1 MSPLR
6 PRRGRSSHPTSRL
19 MDSHAFLQN
28 LAVVLC
34 VAAVATVVFQRLRQP
49 VVFGYLL
56 AGMIIGPH
64 IQIPLVADPQ
74 TVRALSELGVILLM
88 FSLGL
93 EFSIRKLVQVS
104 QKAGA
109 VALFECSMMISI
121 GYLVGQMLG
130 FTRMESV
137 FTGAIT
143 GISSTTII
151 VKAFQEQKVKG
162 RVTELVFG
170 ILIIEDLIAIFLL
183 AILTTVSRSGAVSP
197 RDVLLTAMRLAM
209 FLAALI
215 GFGILIVPR
224 AIRAVQKLGQPETTL
239 VASIGICFAA
249 ALLALSFGYS
259 VALGAFIAGSLVA
272 ESGHEAEIETLVRPV
287 RDMFAAIFF
296 VSVGMII
303 DPTALTE
310 HWRAVLALTLAVI
323 IGKVLAVTIGA
334 FLAGHGRR
342 TAMKAGMSLA
352 QIGEFSFI
360 IASVG
365 VASGVIRT
373 WLYPVA
379 IAVSAITTL
388 TTPLLIKLSNRA
400 AASIDHWLPEPIQT
414 VAALYG
420 SWIER
425 VRSAPRAPIE
435 RSATKRIIRIILLD
449 GALITAVVIGVDVEI
464 DRLSEIVGN
473 MTGMP
478 AARVRFIVVL
488 TAGLITVPLIYGLIT
503 SAKALGRNLARRAF
517 ADAQKGKVDP
527 ADAPRRALVI
537 LVQLAVVLAVGI
549 PVVAITQPFLPPHQG
564 AFVLALLTL
573 LLLAALWKNAS
584 NLQGHARAGAQIIA
598 SALANQMASV
608 DGTSDETTLLEDVN
622 AVLPGLG
629 EPIAIRVVPQ
639 SIAVGRSLAELNL
652 RGATGATILAI
663 RRGTQQIPTPLG
675 REVIRADDVVAVA
688 GAHDALAIARAI
700 FAPDLSRIR
709 DDIEGAEIQAEL
721 EALNDALLVD
731 QKRTPRSFLP

>member
-1 MSPLR
+1 V
-6 PRRGRSSHPTSRL
+6 
-19 MDSHAFLQN
+19 DSHTFLQN

-56 AGMIIGPH
+56 AGMIVGPH
-64 IQIPLVADPQ
+64 ISIPLVADPQ

-104 QKAGA
+104 RSAGL
-109 VALFECSMMISI
+109 VALFECSVMVSV

-130 FTRMESV
+130 FTRIESI
-137 FTGAIT
+137 FAGAIT

-151 VKAFQEQKVKG
+151 VKAFEEQKVKG

-183 AILTTVSRSGAVSP
+183 TVLTTVARSGSISPADLAMTAV
-197 RDVLLTAMRLAM
+197 RLVM
-209 FLAALI
+209 FLAPLI
-215 GFGILIVPR
+215 GFGLLIVPR
-224 AIRAVQKLGQPETTL
+224 AIRAVVRLGRPETTL

-259 VALGAFIAGSLVA
+259 VALGAFIAGSLIA
-272 ESGHEAEIETLVRPV
+272 ESGHEIEIEQMVRPV

-296 VSVGMII
+296 VSVGMMI
-303 DPTALTE
+303 DPTALSQ
-310 HWRAVLALTLAVI
+310 HWLAVLALTIAVMV
-323 IGKVLAVTIGA
+323 GKVLAVTIGA

-365 VASGVIRT
+365 VAAGVIGG
-373 WLYPVA
+373 WMYPVA

-400 AASIDHWLPEPIQT
+400 AGSIDRWLPEPIQT

-425 VRSAPRAPIE
+425 VRTAPRAPTE
-435 RSATKRIIRIILLD
+435 RSAVNRIVRFILVD
-449 GALITAVVIGVDVEI
+449 AALIIVLVIGVNLEI
-464 DRLSEIVGN
+464 DRLSVSIGTMVAMAPE
-473 MTGMP
+473 
-478 AARVRFIVVL
+478 RVRFLIVLVSGVI
-488 TAGLITVPLIYGLIT
+488 AVPLIYGLIT
-503 SAKALGRNLARRAF
+503 SAKALGNRLAGRAF
-517 ADAQKGKVDP
+517 TATQKGKVDP

-537 LVQLAVVLAVGI
+537 LVQIAVVLAVGI
-549 PVVAITQPFLPPHQG
+549 PTVAITQPFLPPHQG
-564 AFVLALLTL
+564 AFILSLLTL
-573 LLLAALWKNAS
+573 VLLLALWRNAS

-598 SALANQMASV
+598 TVLSSQMAST
-608 DGTSDETTLLEDVN
+608 DGLQGEATLEDVN
-622 AVLPGLG
+622 TILPGLG
-629 EPIAIRVVPQ
+629 EPVAIRVVPQ

-663 RRGTQQIPTPLG
+663 RRGEQQIPTPLG
-675 REVIRADDVVAVA
+675 REVIHPGDVLAVAGGHDSVAVA
-688 GAHDALAIARAI
+688 RAL
-700 FAPDLSRIR
+700 FAPDQAKIR
-709 DDIEGAEIQAEL
+709 DDMEGAEIQAEL
-721 EALNDALLVD
+721 DALNETLMWEVP
-731 QKRTPRSFLP
+731 QRTSFLP

>member
-1 MSPLR
+1 
-6 PRRGRSSHPTSRL
+6 
-19 MDSHAFLQN
+19 MDPHAFLQN

-34 VAAVATVVFQRLRQP
+34 VAAVATVLFQRLHQP
-49 VVFGYLL
+49 VIFGYLL

-64 IQIPLVADPQ
+64 IRIPLVADPQ

-109 VALFECSMMISI
+109 VALFECSIMVSV

-130 FTRMESV
+130 LTRMESIFV
-137 FTGAIT
+137 GAIV

-183 AILTTVSRSGAVSP
+183 TILTTISRSGAVSP
-197 RDVLLTAMRLAM
+197 TDILVTAMRLAM

-215 GFGILIVPR
+215 GFGILTVPR

-249 ALLALSFGYS
+249 ALIALAFGYS

-272 ESGHEAEIETLVRPV
+272 ESGHESEIEALVRPV

-303 DPTALTE
+303 DPAALTE
-310 HWRAVLALTLAVI
+310 HWKAVLALTLAVI
-323 IGKVLAVTIGA
+323 VGKVLAVTVGS

-365 VASGVIRT
+365 VASGVVRS

-379 IAVSAITTL
+379 IGVSAITTL

-400 AASIDHWLPEPIQT
+400 TASIDRWLPEPIQT

-425 VRSAPRAPIE
+425 VRSSPRVPTE
-435 RSATKRIIRIILLD
+435 RSATNRNIRIILLD
-449 GALITAVVIGVDVEI
+449 GALITTVVIGVDVEV
-464 DRLSEIVGN
+464 DRLSRILGDL
-473 MTGMP
+473 TGMTP
-478 AARVRFIVVL
+478 DRVRFMVVL
-488 TAGLITVPLIYGLIT
+488 IAGLVTVPLIFGLIT
-503 SAKALGRNLARRAF
+503 SARALGNRLARRAF

-537 LVQLAVVLAVGI
+537 LIQVAVVLAVGI
-549 PVVAITQPFLPPHQG
+549 PVVAITEPFLPPYQG
-564 AFVLALLTL
+564 AFVLAVLML
-573 LLLAALWKNAS
+573 LLLAALWRNAS

-598 SALANQMASV
+598 SALANQMASI
-608 DGTSDETTLLEDVN
+608 DGASDETTLLEDVN
-622 AVLPGLG
+622 AILPGLG
-629 EPIAIRVVPQ
+629 EPVAIRVIPQ
-639 SIAVGRSLAELNL
+639 SIAVGKSLAQLNL
-652 RGATGATILAI
+652 RGATGATVLAI
-663 RRGTQQIPTPLG
+663 RRGAEQIPTPLG
-675 REVIRADDVVAVA
+675 REVIRANDVVAVA
-688 GAHDALAIARAI
+688 GAHDALAVARAI
-700 FAPDLSRIR
+700 FSPDLSRAR
-709 DDIEGAEIQAEL
+709 DELEGAEIQSEL
-721 EALNDALLVD
+721 EALNDALLVE

>member
-1 MSPLR
+1 
-6 PRRGRSSHPTSRL
+6 
-19 MDSHAFLQN
+19 MDPHTFLQN

-34 VAAVATVVFQRLRQP
+34 VAAVATVVFRRLRQP

-64 IQIPLVADPQ
+64 ISIPLVADPQ

-93 EFSIRKLVQVS
+93 EFSIRKLVLVS

-109 VALFECSMMISI
+109 VALFECSVMISV

-130 FTRMESV
+130 FTRLESI
-137 FTGAIT
+137 FAGAIV

-151 VKAFQEQKVKG
+151 VKAYQEQQVKG

-183 AILTTVSRSGAVSP
+183 TILTTISRSGAITP
-197 RDVLLTAMRLAM
+197 TDLALTAIRLAM

-215 GFGILIVPR
+215 GFGLLTVPR
-224 AIRAVQKLGQPETTL
+224 AIRAVQRLGQPETTL

-272 ESGHEAEIETLVRPV
+272 ESGEQLEIEQLVRPV

-296 VSVGMII
+296 VSVGMMI

-310 HWRAVLALTLAVI
+310 HWGAVLALTLAVI
-323 IGKVLAVTIGA
+323 VGKVLAVTIGA

-365 VASGVIRT
+365 VVSGVIGG
-373 WLYPVA
+373 WMYPVA
-379 IAVSAITTL
+379 IVVSAITTL
-388 TTPLLIKLSNRA
+388 TTPVLIKLSNKA

-414 VAALYG
+414 VAALYT

-425 VRSAPRAPIE
+425 VRSTPRLPTE
-435 RSATKRIIRIILLD
+435 RSRTNRIIRIILLD
-449 GALITAVVIGVDVEI
+449 AALITGIVIGVGVELG
-464 DRLSEIVGN
+464 RLSVIVG
-473 MTGMP
+473 GMLGMAP
-478 AARVRFIVVL
+478 ERVRFMVVL
-488 TAGLITVPLIYGLIT
+488 IGGVITVPLLYGLIN
-503 SAKALGRNLARRAF
+503 SAKALGNHLATRAF
-517 ADAQKGKVDP
+517 ANPQKGKVDP

-537 LVQLAVVLAVGI
+537 LVQLAVVLSVGI
-549 PVVAITQPFLPPHQG
+549 PIVAITQPFLPPHQG
-564 AFVLALLTL
+564 AFVLVLVTFL
-573 LLLAALWKNAS
+573 LLLALWRNAA
-584 NLQGHARAGAQIIA
+584 NLHGHARAGAEIIA
-598 SALANQMASV
+598 SALANQMAST
-608 DGTSDETTLLEDVN
+608 DGASDETKMLEDVN
-622 AVLPGLG
+622 AILPGLG
-629 EPIAIRVVPQ
+629 EPVAIRVVPE
-639 SIAVGRSLAELNL
+639 SIAVGRSLGQLNL
-652 RGATGATILAI
+652 RGATGATVLAI

-675 REVIRADDVVAVA
+675 REVIQAGDLVAVA
-688 GAHDALAIARAI
+688 GAHDALAVAREI

-709 DDIEGAEIQAEL
+709 DAGEGAEIEAEL
-721 EALNDALLVD
+721 QALNDALLVD
-731 QKRTPRSFLP
+731 QIRGRRSFLT

>member
-1 MSPLR
+1 
-6 PRRGRSSHPTSRL
+6 
-19 MDSHAFLQN
+19 MDPHAFLQN

-34 VAAVATVVFQRLRQP
+34 VAAVATVVFQRLHQP

-64 IQIPLVADPQ
+64 IRIPLVADPQ

-93 EFSIRKLVQVS
+93 EFSLRNLVQVS

-109 VALFECSMMISI
+109 VALFECSVMISI
-121 GYLVGQMLG
+121 GYMVGQMLG
-130 FTRMESV
+130 FTRMESI
-137 FTGAIT
+137 FTGAIV

-183 AILTTVSRSGAVSP
+183 TILTTIGRSGAVSP
-197 RDVLLTAMRLAM
+197 SDVLLTAMRLAM

-215 GFGILIVPR
+215 GFGILTVPR

-272 ESGHEAEIETLVRPV
+272 ESGHEVEIETLVRPV
-287 RDMFAAIFF
+287 RDIFAAIFF
-296 VSVGMII
+296 VSVGMMI
-303 DPTALTE
+303 DPAALTD
-310 HWRAVLALTLAVI
+310 HGRAILALTLAVI
-323 IGKVLAVTIGA
+323 IGKVLAVTMGS

-365 VASGVIRT
+365 VASGAISG
-373 WLYPVA
+373 WMYPVA

-400 AASIDHWLPEPIQT
+400 AASIDHWLPGPIQT

-425 VRSAPRAPIE
+425 VRGAPRAPTE
-435 RSATKRIIRIILLD
+435 RSGTNRIIRIILLD
-449 GALITAVVIGVDVEI
+449 AALITAIVIGVDVEL
-464 DRLSEIVGN
+464 DRLSLLVGDLL
-473 MTGMP
+473 GMP
-478 AARVRFIVVL
+478 PSRVRFMVVL
-488 TAGLITVPLIYGLIT
+488 VSGMITVPLIYGLIT
-503 SAKALGRNLARRAF
+503 SARALGNHLARRAF

-527 ADAPRRALVI
+527 ADAPRRALIIV
-537 LVQLAVVLAVGI
+537 VQLAVVLAVGI
-549 PVVAITQPFLPPHQG
+549 PVVAITEPFLPPHQG
-564 AFVLALLTL
+564 ALVLTLLTL
-573 LLLAALWKNAS
+573 VLLTALWRNAA

-598 SALANQMASV
+598 SALASQMAST
-608 DGTSDETTLLEDVN
+608 DGASDETRLLEDVN

-639 SIAVGRSLAELNL
+639 SIAVGRSLGQLNL
-652 RGATGATILAI
+652 RGATGATVLAI

-675 REVIRADDVVAVA
+675 REVIESGDVVAVA
-688 GAHDALAIARAI
+688 GSHDALAIARAI
-700 FAPDLSRIR
+700 FTPDLARIK
-709 DDIEGAEIQAEL
+709 DDLEGVEIEAEL
-721 EALNDALLVD
+721 QALNDALLTER
-731 QKRTPRSFLP
+731 KRVPRSFLP

>member
-1 MSPLR
+1 
-6 PRRGRSSHPTSRL
+6 
-19 MDSHAFLQN
+19 MDPHAFLQN

-34 VAAVATVVFQRLRQP
+34 VAAVATVLFQRLHQP

-64 IQIPLVADPQ
+64 IRIPLVADPQ

-109 VALFECSMMISI
+109 VALFECTIMVSV
-121 GYLVGQMLG
+121 GYLIGQMLG
-130 FTRMESV
+130 LTRMESV
-137 FTGAIT
+137 FVGAIV

-183 AILTTVSRSGAVSP
+183 TILTTISRSGAVSP
-197 RDVLLTAMRLAM
+197 TDVLVTAMRLAM

-224 AIRAVQKLGQPETTL
+224 AIRAVQKLGQQETTL

-249 ALLALSFGYS
+249 ALIALAFGYS

-272 ESGHEAEIETLVRPV
+272 ESGHEIEIETLVRPV

-310 HWRAVLALTLAVI
+310 HWKAVVVLTLAVI

-365 VASGVIRT
+365 VASGVIRS

-379 IAVSAITTL
+379 IGVSAITTL

-400 AASIDHWLPEPIQT
+400 AASIDRWLPEPIQT

-425 VRSAPRAPIE
+425 VRSSPRVPTE
-435 RSATKRIIRIILLD
+435 RSGTNRNIRIILLD
-449 GALITAVVIGVDVEI
+449 AALIITVVIGVDVEI
-464 DRLSEIVGN
+464 DRLSGILGN
-473 MTGMP
+473 LTGMP
-478 AARVRFIVVL
+478 ADRVRFVVVL
-488 TAGLITVPLIYGLIT
+488 IAGLVTVPLIYGLIT
-503 SAKALGRNLARRAF
+503 SARALGNRLARRAF

-537 LVQLAVVLAVGI
+537 LVQVAVVLAVGI
-549 PVVAITQPFLPPHQG
+549 PVVAITEPFLPPYQG
-564 AFVLALLTL
+564 AFVLAVLIL
-573 LLLAALWKNAS
+573 LLLIALWRNAS

-598 SALANQMASV
+598 SALANQMASI
-608 DGTSDETTLLEDVN
+608 DGVSDDPNLLEDVN
-622 AVLPGLG
+622 AILPGLG
-629 EPIAIRVVPQ
+629 EPVAIRVIPQ
-639 SIAVGRSLAELNL
+639 SIAVGKSLAQLNL
-652 RGATGATILAI
+652 RGATGATVLAI
-663 RRGTQQIPTPLG
+663 RRGAEQIPTPLG
-675 REVIRADDVVAVA
+675 REVIRANDVVAVA
-688 GAHDALAIARAI
+688 GAHDALAVARAI
-700 FAPDLSRIR
+700 FSPDLSRAR
-709 DDIEGAEIQAEL
+709 DDMEGAEIQAEL
-721 EALNDALLVD
+721 EALNDALLVE

>member
-1 MSPLR
+1 
-6 PRRGRSSHPTSRL
+6 

-109 VALFECSMMISI
+109 VALFECSVMISI
-121 GYLVGQMLG
+121 GYLLGQMLG
-130 FTRMESV
+130 FTRLESI

-183 AILTTVSRSGAVSP
+183 AILTTISRSGAVSP
-197 RDVLLTAMRLAM
+197 RDILLTAMSLAM
-209 FLAALI
+209 FLTALI

-272 ESGHEAEIETLVRPV
+272 ESGHEVEIETLVRPV

-296 VSVGMII
+296 VSVGMMI
-303 DPTALTE
+303 DPKALAE
-310 HWRAVLALTLAVI
+310 HWGAVLALTLVVI
-323 IGKVLAVTIGA
+323 IGKILAVTIGA

-365 VASGVIRT
+365 VASGAIRG

-425 VRSAPRAPIE
+425 VRSAPRVPTE
-435 RSATKRIIRIILLD
+435 RSATNRIIRIILLD
-449 GALITAVVIGVDVEI
+449 GALITALVIGVDVEI
-464 DRLSEIVGN
+464 DRLSRIVGN

-478 AARVRFIVVL
+478 SARVRFMVVL
-488 TAGLITVPLIYGLIT
+488 IAGLITVPLIYGLIT
-503 SAKALGRNLARRAF
+503 SARALGNHLARRAF
-517 ADAQKGKVDP
+517 AEAQKGKVDP
-527 ADAPRRALVI
+527 ADAPRRSLDI

-564 AFVLALLTL
+564 AFVLALLTML
-573 LLLAALWKNAS
+573 LLVALWRNAA

-608 DGTSDETTLLEDVN
+608 DGTSDEMTLLDVN

-629 EPIAIRVVPQ
+629 EPVAIRVVPK
-639 SIAVGRSLAELNL
+639 SIAVGKSLAQLNL
-652 RGATGATILAI
+652 RGATGATVLAI

-675 REVIRADDVVAVA
+675 REVIRAGDVVAVA

-709 DDIEGAEIQAEL
+709 DDIEGAEIQSEL
-721 EALNDALLVD
+721 EALNDALLVE
-731 QKRTPRSFLP
+731 QKRKPRSFLP

>member
-1 MSPLR
+1 
-6 PRRGRSSHPTSRL
+6 

-34 VAAVATVVFQRLRQP
+34 VAAVATVVFQRLKQP

-64 IQIPLVADPQ
+64 ISIPLVADPQ

-109 VALFECSMMISI
+109 VALFECTIMVSV

-130 FTRMESV
+130 FTRMESI

-151 VKAFQEQKVKG
+151 VKAFQEQKVRG

-183 AILTTVSRSGAVSP
+183 TILTTVSRSGALSP
-197 RDVLLTAMRLAM
+197 TEILLTAMRLAM
-209 FLAALI
+209 FLTALI
-215 GFGILIVPR
+215 GFGILTVPR

-239 VASIGICFAA
+239 VASIGICSAA
-249 ALLALSFGYS
+249 ALLAQSFGYS

-272 ESGHEAEIETLVRPV
+272 ESGQQVEIEHLIRPV

-296 VSVGMII
+296 VSVGMMI
-303 DPTALTE
+303 DPMALTE

-323 IGKVLAVTIGA
+323 IGKVLAVTTGA

-365 VASGVIRT
+365 VASGVVRG

-425 VRSAPRAPIE
+425 VRNAPRAPTE
-435 RSATKRIIRIILLD
+435 RSATNRIIRIILLD
-449 GALITAVVIGVDVEI
+449 AALITAVVIGVDIEI
-464 DRLSEIVGN
+464 DRLSVIVGN
-473 MTGMP
+473 MTGMAP
-478 AARVRFIVVL
+478 ERVRFMVVL
-488 TAGLITVPLIYGLIT
+488 IAGLITVPLGYGLIT
-503 SAKALGRNLARRAF
+503 SAKALGNHLARRAF
-517 ADAQKGKVDP
+517 AEAKKGKVDP

-573 LLLAALWKNAS
+573 LLLAALWKNAA

-598 SALANQMASV
+598 SALAHQMAST
-608 DGTSDETTLLEDVN
+608 DGASDETTLLEDVN

-629 EPIAIRVVPQ
+629 EPVAIRVVPQ
-639 SIAVGRSLAELNL
+639 SIAVGKSLTQLNL
-652 RGATGATILAI
+652 RGATGATVLAI
-663 RRGTQQIPTPLG
+663 RRGTTQIPTPLG
-675 REVIRADDVVAVA
+675 REVIQANDVVAVA
-688 GAHDALAIARAI
+688 GARDALAVARAI
-700 FAPDLSRIR
+700 FAPDLARIR
-709 DDIEGAEIQAEL
+709 DDMEGAEIQSEL
-721 EALNDALLVD
+721 EALNDALLID

>member
-1 MSPLR
+1 
-6 PRRGRSSHPTSRL
+6 
-19 MDSHAFLQN
+19 MDAHSFLQN
-28 LAVVLC
+28 LAIVLC
-34 VAAVATVVFQRLRQP
+34 VAAVATVLFRRLHQP

-56 AGMIIGPH
+56 AGMIIGPY

-93 EFSIRKLVQVS
+93 EFNIRKLVLVS

-109 VALFECSMMISI
+109 VALFECSVMISV

-137 FTGAIT
+137 FTGAIV

-170 ILIIEDLIAIFLL
+170 ILIVEDLIAIFLL
-183 AILTTVSRSGAVSP
+183 TVLTTISRSGAITP
-197 RDVLLTAMRLAM
+197 TDLALTAVRLVM
-209 FLAALI
+209 FLVALI
-215 GFGILIVPR
+215 GFGLLTVPR
-224 AIRAVQKLGQPETTL
+224 AIRAVQKIGSPETTL

-272 ESGHEAEIETLVRPV
+272 ESGHEIEIEQLVRPV

-296 VSVGMII
+296 VSVGMMF
-303 DPTALTE
+303 DPAALTQ

-323 IGKVLAVTIGA
+323 FGKVLAVTIGA

-342 TAMKAGMSLA
+342 TAIKAGMSLA

-360 IASVG
+360 IAGVG
-365 VASGVIRT
+365 VTSGAISA

-379 IAVSAITTL
+379 IAVSAITTF
-388 TTPLLIKLSNRA
+388 TTPLLIKLSTRA
-400 AASIDHWLPEPIQT
+400 AASLDHWLPEPIQT

-425 VRSAPRAPIE
+425 VRSTPRAPTE
-435 RSATKRIIRIILLD
+435 RSATNRIIRIILLD
-449 GALITAVVIGVDVEI
+449 AALIIAVVIGIDVEI
-464 DRLSEIVGN
+464 ERLSGMVG
-473 MTGMP
+473 GMIGMQP
-478 AARVRFIVVL
+478 TQVRFMVVL
-488 TAGLITVPLIYGLIT
+488 IAGLIAVPLIFGLIN
-503 SAKALGRNLARRAF
+503 SARALGTNLARRAF
-517 ADAQKGKVDP
+517 ADAQKGKVDL

-573 LLLAALWKNAS
+573 ILLGTLWRNAA

-598 SALANQMASV
+598 SALAQQMAST
-608 DGTSDETTLLEDVN
+608 DGVADETKMLEDVN

-629 EPIAIRVVPQ
+629 EPIAIRVVPE
-639 SIAVGRSLAELNL
+639 SIAVGKSLGQLNL
-652 RGATGATILAI
+652 RGATGATVLAI
-663 RRGTQQIPTPLG
+663 RRGSELIPTPLG
-675 REVIRADDVVAVA
+675 REVIQSGDVVAVA
-688 GAHDALAIARAI
+688 GGRDSLAIARAI

-709 DDIEGAEIQAEL
+709 DDMEGAEVEAEL
-721 EALNDALLVD
+721 QALNDALLVD
-731 QKRTPRSFLP
+731 QRKGARSFLP

>member
-1 MSPLR
+1 
-6 PRRGRSSHPTSRL
+6 
-19 MDSHAFLQN
+19 MDPHAFLQN

-34 VAAVATVVFQRLRQP
+34 VAAVATVLFQRLHQP

-64 IQIPLVADPQ
+64 IRIPLVADPQ

-109 VALFECSMMISI
+109 VALFECSIMVSV
-121 GYLVGQMLG
+121 GYLIGQMLG
-130 FTRMESV
+130 LTRMESIFV
-137 FTGAIT
+137 GAIV

-183 AILTTVSRSGAVSP
+183 TILTTISRSGAVSP
-197 RDVLLTAMRLAM
+197 TDILVTAMRLGM

-249 ALLALSFGYS
+249 ALIALAFGYS

-272 ESGHEAEIETLVRPV
+272 ESGHEIEIETLVRPV

-303 DPTALTE
+303 DPTALSE
-310 HWRAVLALTLAVI
+310 HWKAVVVLTLAVI

-365 VASGVIRT
+365 VASGVVRS

-379 IAVSAITTL
+379 IGVSAITTL

-400 AASIDHWLPEPIQT
+400 AASIDRWLPEPIQT

-425 VRSAPRAPIE
+425 VRSSPRVPTE
-435 RSATKRIIRIILLD
+435 RSGTNRIIRIILLD
-449 GALITAVVIGVDVEI
+449 AALIITVVIGVDVEI
-464 DRLSEIVGN
+464 DRLSQILGN
-473 MTGMP
+473 LTGMT
-478 AARVRFIVVL
+478 ANRVRFMVVL
-488 TAGLITVPLIYGLIT
+488 IAGLVTVPLIYGLIT
-503 SAKALGRNLARRAF
+503 SARALGNRLARRAF

-537 LVQLAVVLAVGI
+537 LVQVAVVLAVGI
-549 PVVAITQPFLPPHQG
+549 PVVAITEPFLPPYQG
-564 AFVLALLTL
+564 AFVLAVLVL
-573 LLLAALWKNAS
+573 LLLVALWRNAS

-598 SALANQMASV
+598 SALANQMASI
-608 DGTSDETTLLEDVN
+608 DGASDETTLLEDVN
-622 AVLPGLG
+622 AILPGLG
-629 EPIAIRVVPQ
+629 EPVAIRVIPQ
-639 SIAVGRSLAELNL
+639 SIAVGKSLAQLNL
-652 RGATGATILAI
+652 RGATGATVLAI
-663 RRGTQQIPTPLG
+663 RRGSEQIPTPLG
-675 REVIRADDVVAVA
+675 REVIRANDVVAVA
-688 GAHDALAIARAI
+688 GAHDALAVARAI
-700 FAPDLSRIR
+700 FSPDLARIR
-709 DDIEGAEIQAEL
+709 DDMEGAEIQSEL
-721 EALNDALLVD
+721 EALNDALLVE

>member
-1 MSPLR
+1 
-6 PRRGRSSHPTSRL
+6 
-19 MDSHAFLQN
+19 MDSHTFLQN

-56 AGMIIGPH
+56 AGLIVGPYLPV
-64 IQIPLVADPQ
+64 PLVADPQ

-109 VALFECSMMISI
+109 VALFECSVMVSV

-130 FTRMESV
+130 FTRMESI
-137 FTGAIT
+137 FAGAIT

-151 VKAFQEQKVKG
+151 VKAFQEQNVKG

-183 AILTTVSRSGAVSP
+183 TILTTVARSGTVSP
-197 RDVLLTAMRLAM
+197 GDLAVTAVRLVM

-215 GFGILIVPR
+215 GFGLLTVPR
-224 AIRAVQKLGQPETTL
+224 AIRAVQRLGKPETTL

-259 VALGAFIAGSLVA
+259 VALGAFIAGSLIA
-272 ESGHEAEIETLVRPV
+272 ESGHELEIEHLVRPV

-296 VSVGMII
+296 VSVGMMI
-303 DPTALTE
+303 DPTALMV

-323 IGKVLAVTIGA
+323 LGKVLAVTIGA

-365 VASGVIRT
+365 VAAGVIGA
-373 WLYPVA
+373 WMYPVA
-379 IAVSAITTL
+379 IAVSAITIL
-388 TTPLLIKLSNRA
+388 TTPLLIRLSNRA

-425 VRSAPRAPIE
+425 VRSTPRPATE
-435 RSATKRIIRIILLD
+435 RSRSNRIIRIILLD
-449 GALITAVVIGVDVEI
+449 AALITAVVIGVDVEI
-464 DRLSEIVGN
+464 DRLSVLVGD
-473 MTGMP
+473 MTRMTP
-478 AARVRFIVVL
+478 EQVRFMVVL
-488 TAGLITVPLIYGLIT
+488 VAGLITVPLIFGLIT
-503 SAKALGRNLARRAF
+503 SARALGSNLARRAF
-517 ADAQKGKVDP
+517 ADPQKGKVDL

-549 PVVAITQPFLPPHQG
+549 PIVAITQPFLPPHQG

-573 LLLAALWKNAS
+573 VLLVALWRNAA

-598 SALANQMASV
+598 SALAHQMAST
-608 DGTSDETTLLEDVN
+608 DGAPTETRILDDVN

-629 EPIAIRVVPQ
+629 EPVAIRVVPQ
-639 SIAVGRSLAELNL
+639 SIAVGRSLAQLNL
-652 RGATGATILAI
+652 RGATGATVLAI
-663 RRGTQQIPTPLG
+663 KRGSQQIPTPLG
-675 REVIRADDVVAVA
+675 REVIHAGDIVAVA
-688 GAHDALAIARAI
+688 GAHDSIAVARAL
-700 FAPDLSRIR
+700 FAPDLARIR
-709 DDIEGAEIQAEL
+709 DDAEGAEIQSEL
-721 EALNDALLVD
+721 EALNDALVAE
-731 QKRTPRSFLP
+731 QKPVSRSFLP

>member
-1 MSPLR
+1 
-6 PRRGRSSHPTSRL
+6 
-19 MDSHAFLQN
+19 MDPHSFLQN

-34 VAAVATVVFQRLRQP
+34 VAAVATVVFQRLHQP

-64 IQIPLVADPQ
+64 IPIPLVADPQ

-109 VALFECSMMISI
+109 VALFECSIMISV

-130 FTRMESV
+130 FTRMESI
-137 FTGAIT
+137 FAGAIT

-183 AILTTVSRSGAVSP
+183 TILTTISRSGAVSP
-197 RDVLLTAMRLAM
+197 TEILLTAVRLAM
-209 FLAALI
+209 FLTALI
-215 GFGILIVPR
+215 GFGILTVPR

-272 ESGHEAEIETLVRPV
+272 ESGHEAEIERLVRPV

-296 VSVGMII
+296 VSVGMMI

-310 HWRAVLALTLAVI
+310 HWGAVLALTLAVI
-323 IGKVLAVTIGA
+323 VGKVLAVTVGA

-365 VASGVIRT
+365 VASGVIRG

-388 TTPLLIKLSNRA
+388 TTPLLIRLSNRA

-414 VAALYG
+414 VASLYA

-425 VRSAPRAPIE
+425 VRGAPRVPSE
-435 RSATKRIIRIILLD
+435 RSGTNRIVRIILLD
-449 GALITAVVIGVDVEI
+449 AALITAVVIGVAVEI
-464 DRLSEIVGN
+464 DRLSVMVGN
-473 MTGMP
+473 MIGMP
-478 AARVRFIVVL
+478 PERVRFMVVL
-488 TAGLITVPLIYGLIT
+488 ISGLINAPLIYGLIT
-503 SAKALGRNLARRAF
+503 SAKALGNHLARRAF

-564 AFVLALLTL
+564 AFVLTLLTL
-573 LLLAALWKNAS
+573 VLLVALWRNAS

-598 SALANQMASV
+598 SALAHQIAST
-608 DGTSDETTLLEDVN
+608 DGASDETKLLEDVN
-622 AVLPGLG
+622 AILPGLG
-629 EPIAIRVVPQ
+629 EPVAIRVVPQ
-639 SIAVGRSLAELNL
+639 SIAVGRSLAQLNL
-652 RGATGATILAI
+652 RGATGATVLAI

-675 REVIRADDVVAVA
+675 REVIQADDVVAVA
-688 GAHDALAIARAI
+688 GSHDALAVARAI
-700 FAPDLSRIR
+700 FAPDLARIR
-709 DDIEGAEIQAEL
+709 DDLEGVEIQAEL

-731 QKRTPRSFLP
+731 KKRSPRSFLP

>member
-1 MSPLR
+1 
-6 PRRGRSSHPTSRL
+6 
-19 MDSHAFLQN
+19 MDPHAFLQN

-34 VAAVATVVFQRLRQP
+34 VAAVATVLFQRLHQP

-64 IQIPLVADPQ
+64 IRIPLVADPQ

-109 VALFECSMMISI
+109 VALFECSIMVSV
-121 GYLVGQMLG
+121 GYLIGQMLG
-130 FTRMESV
+130 LTRMESI
-137 FTGAIT
+137 FGGAIV

-183 AILTTVSRSGAVSP
+183 TILTTISRSGAVSP
-197 RDVLLTAMRLAM
+197 TDILVTAMRLAM

-249 ALLALSFGYS
+249 ALIALAFGYS

-272 ESGHEAEIETLVRPV
+272 ESGHEIEIETLVRPV

-303 DPTALTE
+303 DPRALTE
-310 HWRAVLALTLAVI
+310 HWNAVLVLSLAVI

-365 VASGVIRT
+365 VASGVVRS

-379 IAVSAITTL
+379 IGVSAITTL

-400 AASIDHWLPEPIQT
+400 AASIDRWLPEPIQT

-425 VRSAPRAPIE
+425 VRNSPRVPTE
-435 RSATKRIIRIILLD
+435 RSGTNRIIRIILLD
-449 GALITAVVIGVDVEI
+449 GALITTVVIGVDVEI
-464 DRLSEIVGN
+464 DRLSQILGN
-473 MTGMP
+473 LTGMT
-478 AARVRFIVVL
+478 ADRVRFMVVL
-488 TAGLITVPLIYGLIT
+488 IAGLVTVPLIYGLIT
-503 SAKALGRNLARRAF
+503 SARALGNRLARRAF

-537 LVQLAVVLAVGI
+537 LVQVAVVLAIGI
-549 PVVAITQPFLPPHQG
+549 PVVAITEPFLPPYQG
-564 AFVLALLTL
+564 AFVLAVVIL
-573 LLLAALWKNAS
+573 LLLVALWRNAS

-608 DGTSDETTLLEDVN
+608 DGASDETTLLEDVN
-622 AVLPGLG
+622 AILPGLG
-629 EPIAIRVVPQ
+629 EPVAIRVIPQ
-639 SIAVGRSLAELNL
+639 SIAVGKSLAQLNL
-652 RGATGATILAI
+652 RGATGATVLAI
-663 RRGTQQIPTPLG
+663 RRGAEQIPTPLG
-675 REVIRADDVVAVA
+675 REVIRANDVVAVA
-688 GAHDALAIARAI
+688 GAHDALAVARAI
-700 FAPDLSRIR
+700 FSPDLSRIR
-709 DDIEGAEIQAEL
+709 DDLEGAEIQSEL
-721 EALNDALLVD
+721 EALNDALLVE

>member
-1 MSPLR
+1 
-6 PRRGRSSHPTSRL
+6 

-64 IQIPLVADPQ
+64 ISIPLVADPQ

-93 EFSIRKLVQVS
+93 EFNIRKLVQVS

-109 VALFECSMMISI
+109 VALFECTIMVSV

-130 FTRMESV
+130 FTRLESI
-137 FTGAIT
+137 FAGAIT

-151 VKAFQEQKVKG
+151 VKAFQEQRVKG

-183 AILTTVSRSGAVSP
+183 TILTTVSRSGAVSP
-197 RDVLLTAMRLAM
+197 TDIALTAMRLAM
-209 FLAALI
+209 FLTALI
-215 GFGILIVPR
+215 GFGILTVPR
-224 AIRAVQKLGQPETTL
+224 AIRAVQRLGQPETTL

-272 ESGHEAEIETLVRPV
+272 ESGQQIEIENLVRPV

-365 VASGVIRT
+365 VASGVVRS
-373 WLYPVA
+373 WLYPVV

-425 VRSAPRAPIE
+425 VRNAPRAPTE
-435 RSATKRIIRIILLD
+435 RSATNRIIRIILLD
-449 GALITAVVIGVDVEI
+449 AALITAVVIGVDVEI
-464 DRLSEIVGN
+464 DRLSVLVGN
-473 MTGMP
+473 MTGMGRE
-478 AARVRFIVVL
+478 RVRFMVVL
-488 TAGLITVPLIYGLIT
+488 IAGLITVPLIYGLIT
-503 SAKALGRNLARRAF
+503 SAKALGNHLARRAF

-549 PVVAITQPFLPPHQG
+549 PVVAITQPFLPRNQG
-564 AFVLALLTL
+564 AIVLALLTL
-573 LLLAALWKNAS
+573 VLLATLWRNAA

-598 SALANQMASV
+598 SALAHQMAST
-608 DGTSDETTLLEDVN
+608 DGASDETMLLEDVN

-629 EPIAIRVVPQ
+629 EPVAIRVVPQ
-639 SIAVGRSLAELNL
+639 SIAVGRSLAQLNL
-652 RGATGATILAI
+652 RGATGATVLAI
-663 RRGTQQIPTPLG
+663 RRGTTQIPTPLG
-675 REVIRADDVVAVA
+675 REVIHANDVVAVA
-688 GAHDALAIARAI
+688 GARDALAVARAI

-709 DDIEGAEIQAEL
+709 DDLEGVEVQAEL
-721 EALNDALLVD
+721 DALNDALIVD
-731 QKRTPRSFLP
+731 QKRTSRSFLP

>member
-1 MSPLR
+1 
-6 PRRGRSSHPTSRL
+6 
-19 MDSHAFLQN
+19 MDPHAFLQN

-34 VAAVATVVFQRLRQP
+34 VAAVATVVFQRLHQP

-64 IQIPLVADPQ
+64 ISIPLVADPQ

-93 EFSIRKLVQVS
+93 EFSVRKLVQVS

-109 VALFECSMMISI
+109 VALFECTVMVSV

-130 FTRMESV
+130 FTRMESI
-137 FTGAIT
+137 FAGAIT

-151 VKAFQEQKVKG
+151 VKAFQELKIRG

-183 AILTTVSRSGAVSP
+183 TILTTISRSGAITP
-197 RDVLLTAMRLAM
+197 TDLALTAVRLVM
-209 FLAALI
+209 FLAGLI
-215 GFGILIVPR
+215 GFGILTVPR
-224 AIRAVQKLGQPETTL
+224 AIRAVQKLDQPETTL

-272 ESGHEAEIETLVRPV
+272 ESGQQVEIEQLVRPV

-296 VSVGMII
+296 VSVGMMI
-303 DPTALTE
+303 DPKALTQ
-310 HWRAVLALTLAVI
+310 HWVAVVSLTFAVI

-342 TAMKAGMSLA
+342 AAMKAGMSLA

-360 IASVG
+360 IAGVG
-365 VASGVIRT
+365 VASGAIGG
-373 WLYPVA
+373 WMYPVA

-388 TTPLLIKLSNRA
+388 TTPLLIRLSNKA

-414 VAALYG
+414 VAALYT

-425 VRSAPRAPIE
+425 VRSAPRVPTE
-435 RSATKRIIRIILLD
+435 RSRTNRIIRIILLD
-449 GALITAVVIGVDVEI
+449 AALITAVVIGVGVEI
-464 DRLSEIVGN
+464 DRLSAIVG
-473 MTGMP
+473 GMLGMAP
-478 AARVRFIVVL
+478 ARVRFVVVL
-488 TAGLITVPLIYGLIT
+488 VSGLIAVPLLYGLIN
-503 SAKALGRNLARRAF
+503 SAKTLGNHLARRAF
-517 ADAQKGKVDP
+517 AETQKGKVDP

-537 LVQLAVVLAVGI
+537 LVQIAVVLAVGI
-549 PVVAITQPFLPPHQG
+549 PIVAITQPFLPPHQG
-564 AFVLALLTL
+564 AFVLLLLTL
-573 LLLAALWKNAS
+573 VLLVTLWRNAA
-584 NLQGHARAGAQIIA
+584 NLHGHARAGAEIIA
-598 SALANQMASV
+598 SALANQMASI
-608 DGTSDETTLLEDVN
+608 DGASEDTKMLEDVN

-629 EPIAIRVVPQ
+629 EPVAIRVVPE
-639 SIAVGRSLAELNL
+639 SIAVGRSLGQLNL
-652 RGATGATILAI
+652 RGATGATVLAI
-663 RRGTQQIPTPLG
+663 KRGSKQIPTPLG
-675 REVIRADDVVAVA
+675 REVIQAGDLVAVA
-688 GAHDALAIARAI
+688 GAHDALAIAREI
-700 FAPDLSRIR
+700 FSPDLARIR
-709 DDIEGAEIQAEL
+709 DAMEGAEIEAEIQ
-721 EALNDALLVD
+721 ALNDALLVD
-731 QKRTPRSFLP
+731 RRRGKRSVLP

>member
-1 MSPLR
+1 
-6 PRRGRSSHPTSRL
+6 

-93 EFSIRKLVQVS
+93 EFSIRKLVLVS

-109 VALFECSMMISI
+109 VALFECSVMISI

-130 FTRMESV
+130 FTRMESI

-183 AILTTVSRSGAVSP
+183 TILTTISRSGAVSP
-197 RDVLLTAMRLAM
+197 RDILLTAMRLAM

-296 VSVGMII
+296 VSVGMMI
-303 DPTALTE
+303 DPTALSE
-310 HWRAVLALTLAVI
+310 HWGAVLALTLAVI

-365 VASGVIRT
+365 VASGVIRG

-425 VRSAPRAPIE
+425 VRSAPRAPTE
-435 RSATKRIIRIILLD
+435 RSATNRTIRIILVD
-449 GALITAVVIGVDVEI
+449 AALLTAVVIGVDVEI
-464 DRLSEIVGN
+464 DRLSRIVGN
-473 MTGMP
+473 MTGMSP
-478 AARVRFIVVL
+478 ARVRFMVVL
-488 TAGLITVPLIYGLIT
+488 ITGLIAVPLIYGLIT
-503 SAKALGRNLARRAF
+503 SARALGNHLARRAF

-564 AFVLALLTL
+564 VFVLVLLTL
-573 LLLAALWKNAS
+573 LLLVALWRNAA

-629 EPIAIRVVPQ
+629 EPIAIRVVPK
-639 SIAVGRSLAELNL
+639 SIAVGKSLAQLNL
-652 RGATGATILAI
+652 RGATGATVLAI
-663 RRGTQQIPTPLG
+663 RRGAQQIPTPLG
-675 REVIRADDVVAVA
+675 REVICADDVVAVA

-731 QKRTPRSFLP
+731 QKRTPRSLLP

>member
-1 MSPLR
+1 
-6 PRRGRSSHPTSRL
+6 
-19 MDSHAFLQN
+19 MDSHTFLQN

-34 VAAVATVVFQRLRQP
+34 VAAVATVVFRRLRQP

-56 AGMIIGPH
+56 AGLIIGPH
-64 IQIPLVADPQ
+64 IPIPLVADPQ

-104 QKAGA
+104 QQAGA
-109 VALFECSMMISI
+109 VALFECTVMVSV

-130 FTRMESV
+130 FTRMESI
-137 FTGAIT
+137 FAGAIV

-170 ILIIEDLIAIFLL
+170 ILIVEDLIAIFLL
-183 AILTTVSRSGAVSP
+183 TILTTIARSGAITAS
-197 RDVLLTAMRLAM
+197 DLALTAVRLGM
-209 FLAALI
+209 FLAGLI
-215 GFGILIVPR
+215 GFGILVVPR
-224 AIRAVQKLGQPETTL
+224 AIRAVQRLGQPETTL

-272 ESGHEAEIETLVRPV
+272 ESGHELEIEQLVRPV

-296 VSVGMII
+296 VSVGMMI
-303 DPTALTE
+303 DPSALTE
-310 HWRAVLALTLAVI
+310 HWVAVLSLTIAVI
-323 IGKVLAVTIGA
+323 VGKVLAVTIGA

-365 VASGVIRT
+365 VAAGVISG

-400 AASIDHWLPEPIQT
+400 AASIDRWLPAPIQT

-425 VRSAPRAPIE
+425 VRSVPRAPTE
-435 RSATKRIIRIILLD
+435 RSATNRIIRIILVD
-449 GALITAVVIGVDVEI
+449 AALIIALVIGVDLEI
-464 DRLSEIVGN
+464 ERFSALVGGISGLSPER
-473 MTGMP
+473 M
-478 AARVRFIVVL
+478 RFVVVL
-488 TAGLITVPLIYGLIT
+488 ASGLVAVPLIYGLIT
-503 SAKALGRNLARRAF
+503 SAKALGNNLARRAF
-517 ADAQKGKVDP
+517 ADAQKGRVDP

-537 LVQLAVVLAVGI
+537 LIQLAVVLAVGI

-564 AFVLALLTL
+564 AFVLTVLTL
-573 LLLAALWKNAS
+573 ILLVALWRNAE

-598 SALANQMASV
+598 SALAQQMAST
-608 DGTSDETTLLEDVN
+608 DGGTDEAKLLEDVN

-629 EPIAIRVVPQ
+629 EPVAIRVIPASV
-639 SIAVGRSLAELNL
+639 AVGKSLAQLNL
-652 RGATGATILAI
+652 RGATGATVLAI
-663 RRGTQQIPTPLG
+663 RRGAQQIPTPLG
-675 REVIRADDVVAVA
+675 REVIQDGDVVAVA
-688 GAHDALAIARAI
+688 GTHDALAVARAI
-700 FAPDLSRIR
+700 FSPDLTRIR
-709 DDIEGAEIQAEL
+709 DDAEGAEIEAEL
-721 EALNDALLVD
+721 EALNDALLTER
-731 QKRTPRSFLP
+731 KRGVASFLP

>member
-1 MSPLR
+1 
-6 PRRGRSSHPTSRL
+6 
-19 MDSHAFLQN
+19 MDPHAFLQN

-34 VAAVATVVFQRLRQP
+34 VAAVATVVFQRLHQP

-64 IQIPLVADPQ
+64 IQIPLVADAQ

-93 EFSIRKLVQVS
+93 EFSIRKLVLVS

-109 VALFECSMMISI
+109 VALFECSVMISI

-130 FTRMESV
+130 FTRMESI

-183 AILTTVSRSGAVSP
+183 TILTTISRSGAVSP
-197 RDVLLTAMRLAM
+197 RDVLLTAMRLGM
-209 FLAALI
+209 FLTALI

-272 ESGHEAEIETLVRPV
+272 ESGHELEIEKLVRPV

-303 DPTALTE
+303 DPTALAE

-323 IGKVLAVTIGA
+323 IGKVLAVTTGA

-365 VASGVIRT
+365 VAAGVIRG

-464 DRLSEIVGN
+464 DRLGKIVGN

-478 AARVRFIVVL
+478 AERVRFMVVL
-488 TAGLITVPLIYGLIT
+488 IAGLITVPLIYGLIT
-503 SAKALGRNLARRAF
+503 SARALGNHLARRAF
-517 ADAQKGKVDP
+517 SDAQKGKVDP

-573 LLLAALWKNAS
+573 LLLVALWRNAA

-598 SALANQMASV
+598 SALATQMASV

-629 EPIAIRVVPQ
+629 EPVAIRVVPQ

-675 REVIRADDVVAVA
+675 REVILADDVVAVA
-688 GAHDALAIARAI
+688 GGHDALAVARAI
-700 FAPDLSRIR
+700 FSPDLSRIR
-709 DDIEGAEIQAEL
+709 DDLEGAEIQAEL

-731 QKRTPRSFLP
+731 QKRTPRSILP

>member
-1 MSPLR
+1 
-6 PRRGRSSHPTSRL
+6 
-19 MDSHAFLQN
+19 MDSHSFLQN
-28 LAVVLC
+28 LAVVLS
-34 VAAVATVVFQRLRQP
+34 VAALATVIFQKLRQP

-64 IQIPLVADPQ
+64 IPIPLVADPQ

-93 EFSIRKLVQVS
+93 EFSFRKLVLVS

-109 VALFECSMMISI
+109 VALFECSVMVSV

-130 FTRMESV
+130 FTRLESI
-137 FTGAIT
+137 FAGAII

-151 VKAFQEQKVKG
+151 VKAFEEQKVRG

-170 ILIIEDLIAIFLL
+170 VLIIEDLIAIFLL
-183 AILTTVSRSGAVSP
+183 TILTTLARSGAVSP
-197 RDVLLTAMRLAM
+197 TEILSTALRLVM

-215 GFGILIVPR
+215 GFGILTVPR
-224 AIRAVQKLGQPETTL
+224 AIRAVQKLGKPETTL
-239 VASIGICFAA
+239 VASIGICFGA
-249 ALLALSFGYS
+249 ALLALQFGYS
-259 VALGAFIAGSLVA
+259 VAVGAFIAGSLVA
-272 ESGHEAEIETLVRPV
+272 ESGHEPEIERLVRPV

-303 DPTALTE
+303 DPSALAE
-310 HWRAVLALTLAVI
+310 HWLAVVVLTLAVI
-323 IGKVLAVTIGA
+323 VGKVLAVTIGA

-342 TAMKAGMSLA
+342 TAMKAGLSLA

-365 VASGVIRT
+365 VAAGVIRG

-388 TTPLLIKLSNRA
+388 TTPLLIKLSNKA

-425 VRSAPRAPIE
+425 VRSAPRAPTE
-435 RSATKRIIRIILLD
+435 RSRSNRIIRIILLD
-449 GALITAVVIGVDVEI
+449 AALITSIVIGVAVEI
-464 DRLSEIVGN
+464 DPLTGLVAN

-478 AARVRFIVVL
+478 PERVRFMIVL
-488 TAGLITVPLIYGLIT
+488 ITGLITIPLIYGLIT
-503 SAKALGRNLARRAF
+503 SARALGNQLARRAF
-517 ADAQKGKVDP
+517 ADPQKGKVDL
-527 ADAPRRALVI
+527 ADAPRRAFVI

-564 AFVLALLTL
+564 AFVLALVTL
-573 LLLAALWKNAS
+573 ILLLALWRNAE

-598 SALANQMASV
+598 SALAGQMASTDGGSDS
-608 DGTSDETTLLEDVN
+608 DGTKLLEDLN

-629 EPIAIRVVPQ
+629 EPIAIRVAPQ
-639 SIAVGRSLAELNL
+639 SIAVGRSLAQLNL
-652 RGATGATILAI
+652 RGATGATVLAI
-663 RRGTQQIPTPLG
+663 KRGEQQIPTPLG
-675 REVIRADDVVAVA
+675 REVILSGDVVAVA
-688 GAHDALAIARAI
+688 GAKDAISIARAI
-700 FAPDLSRIR
+700 FSPDLSRIR
-709 DDIEGAEIQAEL
+709 DDMEGAEIQAEL
-721 EALNDALLVD
+721 EALNDALLSAPA
-731 QKRTPRSFLP
+731 QKPKSFLP

>member
-1 MSPLR
+1 
-6 PRRGRSSHPTSRL
+6 
-19 MDSHAFLQN
+19 MDPHAFLQN

-34 VAAVATVVFQRLRQP
+34 VAAVATVVFQRLHQP

-64 IQIPLVADPQ
+64 IPIPLVADPQ

-109 VALFECSMMISI
+109 VALFECSVMISI

-130 FTRMESV
+130 LTRMESI
-137 FTGAIT
+137 FAGAIV

-183 AILTTVSRSGAVSP
+183 TILTTISRSGAVSP
-197 RDVLLTAMRLAM
+197 TDVLLTAMRLAM

-224 AIRAVQKLGQPETTL
+224 AIQAVQTLGQPETTL

-272 ESGHEAEIETLVRPV
+272 ESGHEIEIETLVRPV

-296 VSVGMII
+296 VSVGMMI
-303 DPTALTE
+303 DPAALTE
-310 HWRAVLALTLAVI
+310 HWRAVVVLTLAVI
-323 IGKVLAVTIGA
+323 VGKVLAVTIGS

-365 VASGVIRT
+365 VAAGAISS
-373 WLYPVA
+373 WMYPVA

-425 VRSAPRAPIE
+425 VRGAPRAPTE
-435 RSATKRIIRIILLD
+435 RSGTNRIIRIILVD
-449 GALITAVVIGVDVEI
+449 AALITAVVIGVDVEL
-464 DRLSEIVGN
+464 DRLSLLVGD
-473 MTGMP
+473 MIGMP
-478 AARVRFIVVL
+478 PERVRFIVVL
-488 TAGLITVPLIYGLIT
+488 VSAMITLPLIYGLIT
-503 SAKALGRNLARRAF
+503 SARALGNHLARRAF

-537 LVQLAVVLAVGI
+537 VVQIAVVLAVGI

-564 AFVLALLTL
+564 ALVLTLLTL
-573 LLLAALWKNAS
+573 VLLIALWRNAA

-598 SALANQMASV
+598 SALANQMAST
-608 DGTSDETTLLEDVN
+608 DGVSDETKLLEDVN

-629 EPIAIRVVPQ
+629 EPVAIRVVPQ
-639 SIAVGRSLAELNL
+639 SIAVGRSLGQLNL
-652 RGATGATILAI
+652 RGATGATVLAI
-663 RRGTQQIPTPLG
+663 RRGTKQIPTPLG
-675 REVIRADDVVAVA
+675 REVIEADDVVAVA
-688 GAHDALAIARAI
+688 GSRDALAIARAL
-700 FAPDLSRIR
+700 FAPDLARIR
-709 DDIEGAEIQAEL
+709 DELEGVEIEAEL
-721 EALNDALLVD
+721 QALNDALLVE
-731 QKRTPRSFLP
+731 RRRSPRSFLP